1 MFGPTVANPSA
12 GGLLGGTIYEGSGP
26 GGCNC
31 SFSKTYPLAIG
42 PRIGAAY
49 QLDSKTVLRGGW
61 GLIYGTTETA
71 GYITNTAINGVGWN
85 NLSFSTGNYGT
96 PAVQLQNGL
105 QFTQAQLNAASY
117 SPGLFPSTGQ
127 INSPPYYID
136 AAGAGRPPRINQ
148 WNVSVQRQLTNNLV
162 LEAAFVGNRGVW
174 LRSDSLEALN
184 NSSLARIAAAGL
196 NVSNST
202 DY

>member
-1 MFGPTVANPSA
+1 MYLQDTWKVTRKLTLDYGVRWDYQSGLTEIHNRWSMFGPTVANPSA

-31 SFSKTYPLAIG
+31 TFSKTYPYGIG

-85 NLSFSTGNYGT
+85 QLSFSTGNYGT

-105 QFTQAQLNAASY
+105 QFTQAQ
-117 SPGLFPSTGQ
+117 F
-127 INSPPYYID
+127 D
-136 AAGAGRPPRINQ
+136 RR
-148 WNVSVQRQLTNNLV
+148 
-162 LEAAFVGNRGVW
+162 FV
-174 LRSDSLEALN
+174 
-184 NSSLARIAAAGL
+184 LARP
-196 NVSNST
+196 VSLYRPDQLATLLHRCRGRRTAS
-202 DY
+202 